1 MVFRMISVK
10 IRRYEGVIKGV
21 IFLEEAAVV
30 FANYL
35 RSSWDEGPIRSK
47 YGGLSNFTPFF
58 FPDDAKISGFTKIDS
73 SQDGN
78 KAGFSYVSTSGDISA
93 TFYIEVYIDKD
104 QNIHYRHF
112 DNEEDYRNAVSDW

>member
-1 MVFRMISVK
+1 MV
-10 IRRYEGVIKGV
+10 Y
-21 IFLEEAAVV
+21 
-30 FANYL
+30 ANYL
-35 RSSWDEGPIRSK
+35 RSSWDEGPIRSE
-47 YGGLSNFTPFF
+47 YGGLPNFTPFF

-112 DNEEDYRNAVSDW
+112 DNEEGRDEDLYQTLLIEFLQVIRKFRV

>member
-1 MVFRMISVK
+1 MK
-10 IRRYEGVIKGV
+10 IRRYEGAIKGV